1 MARAGWKYHFF
12 RSEDITNYL
21 NYLTDDFYEDESVYT
36 NSRFKTIT
44 KLNYFTPLTVYTGK
58 WLVNKNLTKH
68 YFGIK
73 VGQLT
78 KTRKPFYFRS
88 KKKKKNV
95 RKKNPVSIWFSNFT
109 S

>member
-1 MARAGWKYHFF
+1 M
-12 RSEDITNYL
+12 TNYL
-21 NYLTDDFYEDESVYT
+21 NYLTDEVYQDESIYT

-44 KLNYFTPLTVYTGK
+44 KLNYFSSLTIYTGK
-58 WLVNKNLTKH
+58 WLVDKTLSRH
-68 YFGIK
+68 YIGIK

-95 RKKNPVSIWFSNFT
+95 TKKNSLPF
-109 S
+109 